1 MQPQT
6 LKFKLV
12 LYLTIAL
19 TVGVLLFTG
28 AVAFFLYNQILGKVS
43 DHVIQLSEVISKSTR
58 FAMLKNEPTYV
69 DRIIHD
75 VAGQEQIDRVKNLQP
90 GWAHHPFDLPAR
102 DRPYRGSQRRGLL
115 ALP

>member
-19 TVGVLLFTG
+19 TVAMLLFTS
-28 AVAFFLYNQILGKVS
+28 AVAWFLHNEIVNTVS
-43 DHVIQLSEVISKSTR
+43 DHVTELSEVIVRSLR
-58 FAMLKNEPTYV
+58 FAMLQNDPFYT

-75 VAGQEQIDRVKNLQP
+75 VASQKGIDLVRSRKRCRKDYL
-90 GWAHHPFDLPAR
+90 FDLPAG
-102 DRPYRGSQRRGLL
+102 DRPDGGR
-115 ALP
+115 